1 MPVNFLTIN
10 WECSAGLC
18 VYCGMTT
25 SKQRIAEHLREVRT
39 ILDSAEVE
47 QWARDDIK
55 VIMFSIM
62 TELRSL
68 KDVA

>member
-1 MPVNFLTIN
+1 
-10 WECSAGLC
+10 
-18 VYCGMTT
+18 MTT

-47 QWARDDIK
+47 QWAREDIK